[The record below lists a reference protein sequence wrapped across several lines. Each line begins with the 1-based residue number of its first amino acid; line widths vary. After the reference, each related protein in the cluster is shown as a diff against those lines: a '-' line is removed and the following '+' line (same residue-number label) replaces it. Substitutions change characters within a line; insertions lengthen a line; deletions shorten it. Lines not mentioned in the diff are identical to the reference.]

1 MEGLALIGTIA
12 VYSYTV
18 KANLSITVI
27 SYFLL
32 LQTITVVIFA
42 NLWYVK
48 NTAFDQEFECIIIS
62 QRLLLFLPKYFLL
75 IRISGE
81 VL

>member
-75 IRISGE
+75 RISGE